1 MPTTPKSNKLTE
13 RRRMGDILN
22 AGLSPAETDRRFEA
36 SGERVTTPCRD
47 GEMVWRIWG
56 DGPPLVLLHGGYGSW
71 RHWIKNIGPLSKTHR
86 LYVADSPGL
95 GDSAS
100 VPLPHTAEK
109 LAGIIVDG
117 IERLIPAPA
126 RFDLA
131 GFSFGGLIGGHVGSI
146 MGERVRNLVVVAP
159 GGLGIART
167 TERPPLAKIRPHM
180 TAEELVA
187 AHRHNLSIIMF
198 HDTAK
203 IDDLALHLQQETVK
217 RARVKSP
224 VIARTDTLAKVL
236 PNIKANMNAIY
247 GEMDDATGTGL
258 ERRQK
263 LFRRIHPDI
272 DFRVIKGAGHWVM
285 YETPEIFNAM
295 VQEMIDRE

>member
-1 MPTTPKSNKLTE
+1 MEDL
-13 RRRMGDILN
+13 LN
-22 AGLSPAETDRRFEA
+22 DGLSPEEIDRRFEA
-36 SGERVTTPCRD
+36 SGEKLTTPCYG
-47 GEMVWRIWG
+47 GEMIWRIWG
-56 DGPPLVLLHGGYGSW
+56 EGPPLVLLHGGYGSW
-71 RHWIKNIGPLSKTHR
+71 RHWIKNIGPLSKFR
-86 LYVADSPGL
+86 ALYVADNPGL

-109 LAGIIVDG
+109 LAAVIVEGIDQ
-117 IERLIPAPA
+117 LIPAPA
-126 RFDLA
+126 QFDLV
-131 GFSFGGLIGGHVGSI
+131 GFSFGGLLGGHVGSM
-146 MGERVRNLVVVAP
+146 MGERVRNLVTVAP

-180 TAEELVA
+180 SEEQLVA

-198 HDTAK
+198 HDIDK
-203 IDDLALHLQQETVK
+203 IDDLALYLQQETVK

-224 VIARTDTLAKVL
+224 VIARTDTLARVL

-247 GEMDDATGTGL
+247 GEKDDATGDGL

-263 LFRRIHPDI
+263 LFEQIHPDI

-295 VQEMIDRE
+295 VQEMIDRK

>member
-1 MPTTPKSNKLTE
+1 MDE
-13 RRRMGDILN
+13 ILS
-22 AGLSPAETDRRFEA
+22 AGLSPAELDRRFEA
-36 SGERVTTPCRD
+36 SGEKFTTPCYD
-47 GEMVWRIWG
+47 GEMVWRVWG
-56 DGPPLVLLHGGYGSW
+56 NGPPLVLLHGGYGSW
-71 RHWIKNIGPLSKTHR
+71 RHWIKNIGPLSKTR
-86 LYVADSPGL
+86 KLYVADNPGL

-109 LAGIIVDG
+109 LAAVIVDG

-126 RFDLA
+126 RFDLV
-131 GFSFGGLIGGHVGSI
+131 GFSFGGLLGGHVGSI
-146 MGERVRNLVVVAP
+146 MGERVRNLVTVAP

-167 TERPPLAKIRPHM
+167 TERRPLAKIRPHM
-180 TAEELVA
+180 SGEELVA
-187 AHRHNLSIIMF
+187 AHRHNLSILMF

-203 IDDLALHLQQETVK
+203 IDDLALYLQQETGK

-224 VIARTDTLAKVL
+224 LIAHTDTLARVL

-247 GEMDDATGTGL
+247 GDMDDAIGDGL
-258 ERRQK
+258 DRRQK
-263 LFRRIHPDI
+263 LFEQIHPDI

-295 VQEMIDRE
+295 VREMVERA